1 MRLCDGSAGKKYI
14 IRTVTAE
21 EAITRRLEALG
32 LVEGTEVRI
41 LMKKQDGSL
50 IAAFQGTR
58 LALGKK
64 LAGALAAEEAGH
76 EGRGW

>member
-1 MRLCDGSAGKKYI
+1 MRLCDCAAGKLYM

-21 EAITRRLEALG
+21 ETIVRRLEAL
-32 LVEGTEVRI
+32 
-41 LMKKQDGSL
+41 DGSL

-64 LAGALAAEEAGH
+64 IAGAIEAEDCEEH
-76 EGRGW
+76 GR

>member
-1 MRLCDGSAGKKYI
+1 MRLCDCAAGKLYM

-21 EAITRRLEALG
+21 ETIVRRLEALG
-32 LVEGTEVRI
+32 LVEGTKVHI
-41 LMKKQDGSL
+41 L

-64 LAGALAAEEAGH
+64 IAGAIEAEDCEEH
-76 EGRGW
+76 GR